1 MLFTSSGGQDAQDKR
16 LFSSEVSY
24 QITHPLRLTYTST
37 QPLHKDTRALV
48 KNKTHLED
56 CDTAQSIC
64 SDKTERQQPL
74 VSSIPSVLKSV
85 CDMLKT
91 MHVC

>member
-24 QITHPLRLTYTST
+24 QITHPLRFIYMST

-64 SDKTERQQPL
+64 SDNTERQQPL
-74 VSSIPSVLKSV
+74 VSSIPSALKSV

>member
-56 CDTAQSIC
+56 CGTAQSIC
-64 SDKTERQQPL
+64 SDNTERQQPL
-74 VSSIPSVLKSV
+74 VSSMPSVLKSV

>member
-64 SDKTERQQPL
+64 SDNTERQQPL
-74 VSSIPSVLKSV
+74 VSSMPSVLKSV

>member
-64 SDKTERQQPL
+64 SDNTERQQPL

>member
-74 VSSIPSVLKSV
+74 VSSMPSVLKSV

>member
-1 MLFTSSGGQDAQDKR
+1 MLFTSSHEQGAQDKR

-24 QITHPLRLTYTST
+24 QVTHPLRFIYTSI

-64 SDKTERQQPL
+64 SDNSERQQPP
-74 VSSIPSVLKSV
+74 VSSLYLQHLRVYV
-85 CDMLKT
+85 TC
-91 MHVC
+91 